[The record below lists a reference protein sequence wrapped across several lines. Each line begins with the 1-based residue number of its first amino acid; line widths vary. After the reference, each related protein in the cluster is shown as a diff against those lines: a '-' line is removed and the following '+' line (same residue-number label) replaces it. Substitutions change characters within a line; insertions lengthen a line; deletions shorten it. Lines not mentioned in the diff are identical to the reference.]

1 MSKSRKNK
9 KYHQKNPLSVK
20 LRAMPWEFTRIMAPL
35 RDFLNELRNEGTISI
50 VDGCP
55 AFVDRLYGEV
65 YPLVPAANGFIGALE
80 IWERRKGIDMH
91 LTPLKQL
98 VKRIEYDAPVT
109 EKELDSAEESYRAI
123 WRAVGD
129 MTLGETVELARDFDI
144 QVNLERMTA

>member
-9 KYHQKNPLSVK
+9 KYRPRDPMSVK

-35 RDFLNELRNEGTISI
+35 REFLDELRSEGTISL
-50 VDGCP
+50 VDGRP
-55 AFVDRLYGEV
+55 VFVDRLYCEV

-109 EKELDSAEESYRAI
+109 EKELDTAEDSYRVI

-144 QVNLERMTA
+144 QINLERVVA

>member
-1 MSKSRKNK
+1 MSSKKRNK
-9 KYHQKNPLSVK
+9 KYRPKDQMAVR
-20 LRAMPWEFTRIMAPL
+20 LRAMPWEFTRVMAPL
-35 RDFLNELRNEGTISI
+35 REFLDELKNEGTISM
-50 VDGCP
+50 VDGRP
-55 AFVDRLYGEV
+55 AFVDQLYGEV

-109 EKELDSAEESYRAI
+109 EKELDSAEDSYRAI

-129 MTLGETVELARDFDI
+129 MTLSETVELARDFDI